1 MKHEAGQSL
10 VELLIAM
17 GIFVLAVSAISS
29 LILDVYLSDRVG
41 REKMIATFLAK
52 EGMEAVRSIR
62 DSNWQ
67 NLTNGEYGL
76 AILGGNWVF
85 QGNQEEV
92 SAQLR
97 DGVRKIIVEEMDAN
111 RKKITSQIIWKL
123 TEARSQEV
131 SLVTY
136 LTNWKATTAA
146 ESCDIDCQW
155 EGYTGGGCEL
165 PAACPDENELGGL
178 GEYDCT
184 ANKVCCCK

>member
-29 LILDVYLSDRVG
+29 LILEVYLSDRVG

-92 SAQLR
+92 SSQLR
-97 DGVRKIIVEEMDAN
+97 DGVRKIIVEEIDAN

-131 SLVTY
+131 SLITY
-136 LTNWKATTAA
+136 LTNWKATAAA
-146 ESCDIDCQW
+146 ESCDIGCQW
-155 EGYTGGGCEL
+155 KDYAGGSCKL
-165 PAACPDENELGGL
+165 PAACPDENELGDL

-184 ANKVCCCK
+184 VNKVCCCK